1 VVHTRGSRERLDESR
16 GKLQDHNNRKQDH
29 TRSILT
35 LEHQKWRQKA
45 ETLYRTL
52 PKEEMSSRWNKD
64 LRASLDELREYQAVD
79 APSWFD
85 AKERLDALSRD
96 EEQRRSARGDGQRRS
111 ARGAERRILVS
122 NDLFTIEL
130 VDGEK
135 DEDEDEDEDEEME
148 SEAQYDGIDDGDDE
162 DDEDGMTM
170 EEIEARQAA
179 EEAKEA
185 AVSKAAQESAEISK
199 MMEKTQLSAEAT
211 ASKNGPSASKAKH
224 DAAKEPSVATA
235 GHETDVGT
243 PANLDLSCTQCDQKF
258 PDQHSLVSH
267 AVDAHPGAAFDTV
280 ILKLVD
286 DRFNA
291 LVEEK
296 NRKDARKETD
306 RVAEALADANK
317 LLQETTEARSEL
329 VQEAISA
336 RIKLYQERHA
346 ARANATQQEAQLEQ
360 KFNELHDQL
369 IATFTNL
376 VGLADEHLGTTANQD
391 IARIVEEVTTL
402 VEQKAQRMREI
413 AKSEHER
420 RTKEA
425 VQREIDA
432 LDAEDALQTARSV
445 ARQAQKGALQARLR
459 E

>member
-1 VVHTRGSRERLDESR
+1 
-16 GKLQDHNNRKQDH
+16 
-29 TRSILT
+29 
-35 LEHQKWRQKA
+35 
-45 ETLYRTL
+45 
-52 PKEEMSSRWNKD
+52 MSSRWNKD

-96 EEQRRSARGDGQRRS
+96 EEQRRSARGEGQRQS
-111 ARGAERRILVS
+111 TRGEERRILVS
-122 NDLFTIEL
+122 NDLFTIEI
-130 VDGEK
+130 VDEEE
-135 DEDEDEDEDEEME
+135 DEDEDDDEDEEME
-148 SEAQYDGIDDGDDE
+148 SEAQYGGIDDDGDEE

-170 EEIEARQAA
+170 EDIEACQAA
-179 EEAKEA
+179 EEAEEA
-185 AVSKAAQESAEISK
+185 AASKAAQESAEISK
-199 MMEKTQLSAEAT
+199 MMKTQLGAEAT

-267 AVDAHPGAAFDTV
+267 AVDAHPGAAFETV

-306 RVAEALADANK
+306 RVADALADANK
-317 LLQETTEARSEL
+317 LLQETTEVRLEL
-329 VQEAISA
+329 VQEATSA
-336 RIKLYQERHA
+336 RIKLYQEIHA

-391 IARIVEEVTTL
+391 IARIVEEVTTS

-432 LDAEDALQTARSV
+432 LDAEDALQTAHSV

>member
-1 VVHTRGSRERLDESR
+1 
-16 GKLQDHNNRKQDH
+16 
-29 TRSILT
+29 
-35 LEHQKWRQKA
+35 
-45 ETLYRTL
+45 
-52 PKEEMSSRWNKD
+52 MSSRWNKD

-79 APSWFD
+79 APGWFD

-96 EEQRRSARGDGQRRS
+96 AEQRRSARGE
-111 ARGAERRILVS
+111 ERRILVS
-122 NDLFTIEL
+122 NDLFTIEI
-130 VDGEK
+130 VDGEE
-135 DEDEDEDEDEEME
+135 DEDEDEDEDEEVE

-185 AVSKAAQESAEISK
+185 AASKAAQESAEISK
-199 MMEKTQLSAEAT
+199 MMEKTQLDAEAT
-211 ASKNGPSASKAKH
+211 TSKNEPSASKAK
-224 DAAKEPSVATA
+224 DDVSMEPGVAAGRNEA
-235 GHETDVGT
+235 DVGD
-243 PANLDLSCTQCDQKF
+243 PADLSLQCKQCDQKF

-267 AVDAHPGAAFDTV
+267 AADAHPGAAFETV

-286 DRFNA
+286 DRFKA
-291 LVEEK
+291 LAEEN
-296 NRKDARKETD
+296 NRKDARKEID

-317 LLQETTEARSEL
+317 LLQETTEVRSEL
-329 VQEAISA
+329 VQEATSA

-346 ARANATQQEAQLEQ
+346 ARANATQQESQLEQ

-391 IARIVEEVTTL
+391 IARIVEEVTTS

-432 LDAEDALQTARSV
+432 LDAEDALQTAHSV